1 MSSDLS
7 KQYHSVIFRYINQSG
22 GTIKELNTWDDWH
35 LVPTSRPLFSQP
47 TQKTQY
53 IDIPGAD
60 GSIDLTESLTPYP
73 VYNNRTGSLEF
84 IVMNG
89 YESWDVKL
97 SMINNFLHGK
107 KMRAILEDDPSYYYE
122 GRFTVNNW
130 KSNNNGTWSN
140 ITIDYNVAPYKT
152 SLLSTVDDW
161 LWDPFSFETGII
173 YPSYFKSIALDDSN
187 IWQYILLYTGLLST
201 TIGNKPVVPKV
212 IVSGLPSGC
221 SVQIQTY
228 DSHKAAWGRTYWVN
242 ANGTYTNAYSIM
254 LGPHISRIGLRSN
267 GACVVSLDFHPGSL

>member
-1 MSSDLS
+1 MSSELS
-7 KQYHSVIFRYINQSG
+7 KQYHSVILRYINQSG
-22 GTIKELNTWDDWH
+22 ETIKEMNTWDDWH
-35 LVPTSRPLFSQP
+35 LVPTSRPLFAQP
-47 TQKTQY
+47 SPKTQY
-53 IDIPGAD
+53 IEIPGAD

-73 VYNNRTGSLEF
+73 VYKNRTGSLEF

-107 KMRAILEDDPSYYYE
+107 KMRAILEDDAGYYYE
-122 GRFTVNNW
+122 GRFNVNNW

-173 YPSYFKSIALDDSN
+173 YPSYFKSIAVDGTNTWD
-187 IWQYILLYTGLLST
+187 YINLFTGLLST

-221 SVQIQTY
+221 SLQLRAY
-228 DSHKAAWGRTYWVN
+228 DAHKGAWGTTYWVN

-254 LGPHISRIGLRSN
+254 LGPHISRLSLRSN
-267 GACVVSLDFHPGSL
+267 GACVVSLDFNPGSL